1 MPIFDSNFESKWREV
16 FLSPLC
22 VSRRQVDVES
32 AHVNMKLSLK
42 NALPYI
48 SRNADIVRALDL
60 SRSQIPLEEAAEL
73 EKVK

>member
-1 MPIFDSNFESKWREV
+1 MAGGHRSC
-16 FLSPLC
+16 PLYVC
-22 VSRRQVDVES
+22 LADKLTS
-32 AHVNMKLSLK
+32 AHVNMKISLK

>member
-1 MPIFDSNFESKWREV
+1 
-16 FLSPLC
+16 
-22 VSRRQVDVES
+22 
-32 AHVNMKLSLK
+32 MKLSLK